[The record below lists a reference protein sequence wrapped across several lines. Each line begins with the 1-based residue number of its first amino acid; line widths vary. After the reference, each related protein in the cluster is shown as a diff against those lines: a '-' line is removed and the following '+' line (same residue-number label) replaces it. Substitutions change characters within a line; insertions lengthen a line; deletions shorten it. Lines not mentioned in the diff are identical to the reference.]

1 MSQHALST
9 YPSSLLN
16 CLIAV
21 VILLCALVQP
31 GANAQTE
38 DAAARPQVAREIYI
52 PIDLDD
58 AMTQL
63 DLLLRPEDV
72 EQMRNGTEAEMAQY
86 HMGLGLWLRNNWGLR
101 AGSRLD
107 QWFTERRVRHPDAM
121 SGIILQSYWRRLH
134 GRPIDL
140 EGQVQSYLAYVAEQR
155 ELRTRERERGARA
168 AQRIGELMMGMS
180 LQTAQGVPVRIPRGC
195 SCGPRARHLAK
206 YRDGV
211 LAVVRMGEV
220 EAFTT
225 AGYFLDLNR
234 RTLHPIEVL
243 EIQHMESS
251 VVAGGVAYFSGM
263 TGGKPVLMAID
274 GKKRISIDLPIAGV
288 APMLGIDGDRLLA
301 VYARAIYRLQADR
314 WETLY
319 SGSIELPKSGLP
331 PARFGQRIYFRDEGN
346 GENGKRLWWLEHEAT
361 PRLVRFTDDTQ
372 LVGPTGPRWEN
383 AASYSV
389 ARDGS
394 LWIALGEPGTSSSLV
409 RRSEDGAYAIATING
424 RFEFDGELMG
434 AEPAQDDLSITGVAL
449 DAAGALIAV
458 GDRGLYAIEGRRL
471 RELIAF
477 DLPRNNDGADESISD
492 LNNLL
497 DLSGGR
503 YVLSSAFGGMYILE
517 LNPTGEQRFIAVD
530 KTLGEPLKF

>member
-1 MSQHALST
+1 
-9 YPSSLLN
+9 
-16 CLIAV
+16 
-21 VILLCALVQP
+21 
-31 GANAQTE
+31 
-38 DAAARPQVAREIYI
+38 
-52 PIDLDD
+52 
-58 AMTQL
+58 
-63 DLLLRPEDV
+63 
-72 EQMRNGTEAEMAQY
+72 
-86 HMGLGLWLRNNWGLR
+86 MG
-101 AGSRLD
+101 D
-107 QWFTERRVRHPDAM
+107 
-121 SGIILQSYWRRLH
+121 
-134 GRPIDL
+134 
-140 EGQVQSYLAYVAEQR
+140 
-155 ELRTRERERGARA
+155 
-168 AQRIGELMMGMS
+168 
-180 LQTAQGVPVRIPRGC
+180 
-195 SCGPRARHLAK
+195 
-206 YRDGV
+206 
-211 LAVVRMGEV
+211 V

-225 AGYFLDLNR
+225 AGYFLYLNR
-234 RTLHPIEVL
+234 RTLHPIEVR

-274 GKKRISIDLPIAGV
+274 GKKRVSIDLPLAGV

-331 PARFGQRIYFRDEGN
+331 PGRFGQRIYFRDEGN
-346 GENGKRLWWLEHEAT
+346 GENGKRLWWLELEAT

-477 DLPRNNDGADESISD
+477 DLPRNNDGVDESSSD